1 MNADDN
7 RDPPRI
13 LGNATIDFAIRLG
26 IIGLLGYWSFRIIA
40 PFLTIGMWSA
50 ILAVALYPLF
60 HRLARRLGP
69 RLAAALTTL
78 LCLMV
83 VMGPVTW
90 LGVGMIAGISSLV
103 ASLDTPQLAVPL
115 APESV
120 KSWPLVGERLHQL
133 WSLAAT
139 NMKAALAEVI
149 PMLKPVGATLLA
161 LAQSGFFALIEL
173 LASIVIAGFLFIRGP
188 QMADALRAFLNRAL
202 SHRSNELVEIVGATI
217 RKVSRGVI
225 GIALLQSILAG
236 AGFLAAGIPGAG
248 VLAFV
253 ALLLGI
259 IQIGPT
265 ILFIPIVVWA
275 WMTMEAKYALIFT
288 AYMIPV
294 GLVDNILKPVLM
306 ARGLTTPMPVI
317 MVGVIG
323 GMMAYGIVGLFFGP
337 IVLAVVWA
345 LMVTWVQ
352 EGEAIAEA
360 CRSGSEQAPT
370 RALSPELPEA
380 VRERERVP

>member
-1 MNADDN
+1 
-7 RDPPRI
+7 
-13 LGNATIDFAIRLG
+13 
-26 IIGLLGYWSFRIIA
+26 
-40 PFLTIGMWSA
+40 
-50 ILAVALYPLF
+50 
-60 HRLARRLGP
+60 
-69 RLAAALTTL
+69 
-78 LCLMV
+78 MV

-103 ASLDTPQLAVPL
+103 ASLDTAQLAIPL
-115 APESV
+115 APESM

-139 NMKAALAEVI
+139 NMKAALAEVL
-149 PMLKPVGATLLA
+149 PMLKPVGTTLLG
-161 LAQSGFFALIEL
+161 LAQGAFLALVEL
-173 LASIVIAGFLFIRGP
+173 LASIVIAGFLFTRGP
-188 QMADALRAFLNRAL
+188 QLTDALRAFFSRAL
-202 SHRSNELVEIVGATI
+202 SHRSNELVQIAGATI
-217 RKVSRGVI
+217 RKVSRGVV
-225 GIALLQSILAG
+225 GVALLQSILAG
-236 AGFLAAGIPGAG
+236 AGFLAAGIPAAG

-265 ILFIPIVVWA
+265 ILFIPIVIWA
-275 WMTMEAKYALIFT
+275 WMTMETNYALIFT

-294 GLVDNILKPVLM
+294 GLVDNVLKPLVM

-345 LMVTWVQ
+345 LMVTWLQ
-352 EGEAIAEA
+352 EGEAVAEA
-360 CRSGSEQAPT
+360 RRSDPEQ
-370 RALSPELPEA
+370 ELPPRA
-380 VRERERVP
+380 T